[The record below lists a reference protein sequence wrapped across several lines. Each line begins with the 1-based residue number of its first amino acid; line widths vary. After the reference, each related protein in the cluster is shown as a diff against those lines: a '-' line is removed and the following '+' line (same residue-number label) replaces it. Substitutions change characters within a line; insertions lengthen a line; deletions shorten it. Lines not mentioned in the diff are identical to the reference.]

1 MSELAKFLPSPVTN
15 IRDKCVKTTVKT
27 KRTKARIMH
36 MAKTEYE
43 EDKGTDNAYG
53 EDGISKDTG
62 EVEAKSEQK
71 EDG

>member
-1 MSELAKFLPSPVTN
+1 MCEDDCK
-15 IRDKCVKTTVKT
+15 
-27 KRTKARIMH
+27 
-36 MAKTEYE
+36 YE

-53 EDGISKDTG
+53 KDGISKDTG